1 MNLFEQFKWL
11 FVLFILFGMMGC
23 SKKGPRPP
31 KVDHISVQINITP
44 FYEDLFSFPTDSL
57 EEYLSALEKKY
68 GDYFI
73 KYCTGVIGTGH
84 PTEKGFIENMRTFL
98 SYEPNQE
105 VLDSVRIVFGESE
118 WLKDELEAG
127 FKYHKY
133 YFPESIVPNV
143 YLHISGFNQS
153 VVVDSTWLSVSVEKY
168 LGSDCIFYEWL
179 GIPVYLRRGMIPEK
193 VAPDIFKAMAMSDYP
208 YDVSTD
214 HLLNQMVYQG
224 QILYYVHQMKPF
236 LEDTLLFN
244 YSQEQLRW
252 VRKNESYMWAS
263 MVEKKHLFS
272 TDRMIIQRY
281 VGESPFTYF
290 FGQDSPG
297 QTGYYLGYQI
307 VQSFMKRH
315 PEVALSDLMMMKD
328 GQELFTQS
336 RYRP

>member
-1 MNLFEQFKWL
+1 MNMIRHLKW
-11 FVLFILFGMMGC
+11 FFILFLISGIFSC
-23 SKKGPRPP
+23 SKSKHPP
-31 KVDHISVQINITP
+31 KVDHISVQVNITP
-44 FYEDLFSFPTDSL
+44 FYEDLFSFPSDSI
-57 EEYLSALEKKY
+57 EEYLPILEKKY
-68 GDYFI
+68 GDYFV

-84 PTEKGFIENMRTFL
+84 PTEEGFVKNMKTFL

-105 VLDSVRIVFGESE
+105 VLDSVRLVFEDTH
-118 WLKDELEAG
+118 WLKDELEEG

-133 YFPESIVPNV
+133 YFPESLESNNI

-168 LGSDCIFYEWL
+168 LGADCIFYEWL
-179 GIPVYLRRGMIPEK
+179 SIPVYLRRGMIPEK
-193 VAPDIFKAMAMSDYP
+193 VTPDIFKAMAMSDYP
-208 YDVSTD
+208 YSTTTD

-224 QILYYVHQMKPF
+224 KILYYVKQMVPF

-244 YSQEQLRW
+244 YSLDQLKW
-252 VRKNESYMWAS
+252 VRKNESYMWTS
-263 MVEKKHLFS
+263 MVERKHLFS

-315 PEVALSDLMMMKD
+315 PEVSLSDLMMMKD

-336 RYRP
+336 GYRP